1 MIIIGKKAGRRCFY
15 CAASGALIDD
25 LAANVKHIPV
35 SISIV
40 SYVYFFLGVYLVA
53 HLAIHFHVFA
63 TG

>member
-1 MIIIGKKAGRRCFY
+1 MIGKKAGRRCFY
-15 CAASGALIDD
+15 CAASGALNDD
-25 LAANVKHIPV
+25 LAANVKHVQV

-53 HLAIHFHVFA
+53 HLAVHYHVLA